1 MEICVYLWKPGKC
14 VVKLQV
20 LVVNVTKNHGYK
32 LIRLNTILKSFS
44 LLRLRKQSCR
54 VSISCIARLAVVSM
68 SLYCS
73 SCCRVSISLY
83 CWSCCRVSMSLY
95 CSSCCRVSI
104 SLYCWSCCR
113 VSISLY
119 CSSCC
124 RVSISLYCSSCCR
137 VSMSLYCSSYS
148 CNLDFDRHKKHTYC
162 KGPSKKHS
170 RIVCC
175 QRLGGF

>member
-73 SCCRVSISLY
+73 SCCRVSMSLY

-95 CSSCCRVSI
+95 CS
-104 SLYCWSCCR
+104 SCCR